1 MIMFRAVLIVMLCMA
16 SIHTT
21 SASFDVE
28 DPYYWDDVGD
38 AALYKGDTYDAE
50 GYTVE
55 FVDYESVKFE
65 GNFVLIQLR
74 KGESILNESILNS
87 SCNVSSTTTTVCDE
101 LIWNDEVKIEIYADT
116 EEDPRSDSPINW
128 PNPCIHINFY
138 VRKKPD
144 ISLDLVTNT
153 RTYTAQDSLIY
164 LTATIENEGD
174 ATIKNL
180 SAAINPGELRLIGG
194 DLTRHWGSI
203 PVDEEEEFHARL
215 QVPTGIT
222 SSDGKSFIIFLNAT
236 GFDEKNVMHTESVST
251 EITVLP
257 RFKLKIRKTVTNIT
271 MERKSL
277 VSIVVENEGMGNL
290 SIMVNDTLPPYFNL
304 CDNQSLAWRY
314 NLTQGEMLH
323 YSYFMKPTR
332 PGIFEVPPA
341 TAVFSV
347 HGKTLNI
354 TSNACTVMVDGAYI
368 IVNKTA
374 QPADV
379 MPGQNV
385 TVAVT
390 VANTGN
396 KDASIELADVIPVN
410 AVVINGNTTMQ
421 TILSPGEADTIVYT
435 MTIDSTANIM
445 LNPPEMTVVSS
456 GYSSVA
462 TSRMPVIKIVGSDI
476 KTIDND
482 KNNTITTSQDV
493 STQPE
498 QKLSETMV
506 YEILLAVSMLF
517 VVYLISRFR

>member
-1 MIMFRAVLIVMLCMA
+1 MTIRVILIVMLCMA
-16 SIHTT
+16 SIHAT
-21 SASFDVE
+21 SASFDAE

-38 AALYKGDTYDAE
+38 AALYKGDTYNVE

-116 EEDPRSDSPINW
+116 DEDPRSNSPINW

-138 VRKKPD
+138 LRNKPD
-144 ISLDLVTNT
+144 ISLELATNT
-153 RTYTAQDSLIY
+153 KTYTAQDSLIY

-174 ATIKNL
+174 AVIKNL
-180 SAAINPGELRLIGG
+180 SASINPGELRLIGG
-194 DLTRHWGSI
+194 DLTRHWVSLL
-203 PVDEEEEFHARL
+203 VDEEEEFYARL
-215 QVPTGIT
+215 QVPPEITG
-222 SSDGKSFIIFLNAT
+222 SEGKSFLVFLNAT
-236 GFDEKNVMHTESVST
+236 GFDEKNLMHTESVST

-257 RFKLKIRKTVTNIT
+257 RFNLKIRKTVTNIT
-271 MERKSL
+271 MEQKSL
-277 VSIVVENEGMGNL
+277 VSIDVENEGGKNL
-290 SIMVNDTLPPYFNL
+290 SIRLNDTLPPCFNL
-304 CDNQSLAWRY
+304 CDNQSLTWEY

-341 TAVFSV
+341 TILFSV

-374 QPADV
+374 QAEEV
-379 MPGQNV
+379 IQGQNV

-390 VANTGN
+390 VTNTGN
-396 KDASIELADVIPVN
+396 KDAIIKLADVIPVN
-410 AVVINGNTTMQ
+410 AFVINGNTTMQ
-421 TILSPGEADTIVYT
+421 TTLSPGEIDTMVYT
-435 MTIDSTANIM
+435 MTINSTTNIM
-445 LNPPEMTVVSS
+445 LDSPEIAVVSS
-456 GYSSVA
+456 GYSSVT
-462 TSRMPVIKIVGSDI
+462 TSRMPVIEITGSDI
-476 KTIDND
+476 KRIDND
-482 KNNTITTSQDV
+482 KNSTIDTPQTV
-493 STQPE
+493 STPPK
-498 QKLSETMV
+498 QKLSKTIV

-517 VVYLISRFR
+517 VVYLIGRFR